1 MRAWLIVF
9 SVAVLGG
16 AVFVPRSGADSGQL
30 EDRDRSLDWALG
42 GLEQGSRISR
52 PTGARAPAGASQKTA
67 HAAVS
72 PTDAKAAPTSRGT
85 TGAVAGVRSPAPG
98 SSLQN
103 TLSSGT
109 RAGQTTGGGT
119 TTSGTTAGGGA
130 TTGAGIAVGG
140 SATLSGTGGQVDLGA
155 QAGAGTGSGTIA
167 SGGAQLGT
175 ETSTGSLTTEPSA
188 PSQDTI
194 TGGETGG
201 LGIHVETDTSGGE
214 LTTGVQVETTDTSL
228 EVGTGVETG
237 VDTGSTDLSGQV
249 DATTDTGD
257 TTLVGSAE
265 LTSPGTID
273 TSTATELESAL
284 SGGGNDATVESDAEA
299 IGDDADD
306 CSLLGLIACP
316 SFP

>member
-9 SVAVLGG
+9 SVVVLGST
-16 AVFVPRSGADSGQL
+16 AFVPRSFADSKQM
-30 EDRDRSLDWALG
+30 EDRDRSLDWTLG

-52 PTGARAPAGASQKTA
+52 PTGARAPAGASQKAA

-85 TGAVAGVRSPAPG
+85 TGAVAGVRSAAPG

-103 TLSSGT
+103 TLPSGT
-109 RAGQTTGGGT
+109 RTGQTTGGGT
-119 TTSGTTAGGGA
+119 TTSGTTA
-130 TTGAGIAVGG
+130 GAGIAVGG
-140 SATLSGTGGQVDLGA
+140 SATLSGTGGQADLGT
-155 QAGAGTGSGTIA
+155 QAGAGTGSGTIV
-167 SGGAQLGT
+167 SGGTQLGT

-188 PSQDTI
+188 PSQETI

-201 LGIHVETDTSGGE
+201 LGIHVETDTSLDIG
-214 LTTGVQVETTDTSL
+214 TDVE
-228 EVGTGVETG
+228 TGVETG
-237 VDTGSTDLSGQV
+237 STDLGGQVDV
-249 DATTDTGD
+249 DATTDTTDTAD

-265 LTSPGTID
+265 LTSPDTID
-273 TSTATELESAL
+273 TSTATELESTL
-284 SGGGNDATVESDAEA
+284 SGGGNDATVESDAEAEA

>member
-1 MRAWLIVF
+1 MMRAWLIVF
-9 SVAVLGG
+9 SVVVLGG
-16 AVFVPRSGADSGQL
+16 AAFAPCSFADSKQL

-52 PTGARAPAGASQKTA
+52 PTGARAPTGASQKAA

-72 PTDAKAAPTSRGT
+72 STDAKAAPTSRGT
-85 TGAVAGVRSPAPG
+85 TGSVAGVRSPAAG

-103 TLSSGT
+103 TLPSGT
-109 RAGQTTGGGT
+109 RTGQSTGGGT
-119 TTSGTTAGGGA
+119 TTSGTTA
-130 TTGAGIAVGG
+130 GAGIAVGG
-140 SATLSGTGGQVDLGA
+140 SATLSGTGGQADLGA
-155 QAGAGTGSGTIA
+155 LAGAGTGSGTIA

-188 PSQDTI
+188 PSQETI
-194 TGGETGG
+194 TGGDTGG

-214 LTTGVQVETTDTSL
+214 LTTGVQVDTTDTSL
-228 EVGTGVETG
+228 DVGTGVETG
-237 VDTGSTDLSGQV
+237 LDTGSTDLRGQV
-249 DATTDTGD
+249 DATTATSD

-265 LTSPGTID
+265 LTSPDTID
-273 TSTATELESAL
+273 TSTATELESTL
-284 SGGGNDATVESDAEA
+284 SGGDIDATVESDAEA
-299 IGDDADD
+299 EAIADDADH